1 MVAAIEIDTNQVRE
15 GENYFL
21 GKNEEAHVIHLS
33 ALQFSKTDVPKVIEF
48 TSGPTFG

>member
-1 MVAAIEIDTNQVRE
+1 MAAAEINTNQDRE

-33 ALQFSKTDVPKVIEF
+33 ALQFSETDVPKVAEF
-48 TSGPTFG
+48 TSGPAFG